1 MGPRAKT
8 KGMKM
13 MKAWMIGLAGVAAA
27 LGAVAAGAE
36 EGEKAWWVPEA
47 EVGVDFASQQ
57 MTYGLVDN
65 DDPIVTGSASVGW
78 GFFSFGVEGIF
89 DTTDWG
95 ETDGGYG
102 DREWKWQEL
111 DLTPAVAWT
120 FEDLIGTPLETELS
134 YSWQHHP
141 NARDEEGGD
150 ANPDTQV
157 IGLSLGLPEAV
168 LAPSLAVEWDIDD
181 EEGAVYAQLG
191 IEHAFELV
199 AGDEDPA
206 LALELHAALGMGNAK
221 RNEYDAEWD
230 HASLKDAEVGAA
242 LPWKA
247 GGVLTISPYVTC
259 TEQVEHAL
267 RRAAKDSDPDG
278 HSFQWVAG
286 IAVGASF

>member
-1 MGPRAKT
+1 MKT
-8 KGMKM
+8 KMTKMAAGMV
-13 MKAWMIGLAGVAAA
+13 GAA
-27 LGAVAAGAE
+27 LMGLGAAVAE
-36 EGEKAWWVPEA
+36 EGERAWWVPEA
-47 EVGVDFASQQ
+47 TVGVDFSSQQ

-65 DDPIVTGSASVGW
+65 DDPIVTAGASLGW

-120 FEDLIGTPLETELS
+120 FEELLPTPLEAELS
-134 YSWQHHP
+134 YCWAHHP
-141 NARDEEGGD
+141 DAKDEEGED
-150 ANPDTQV
+150 ANPDTQT

-168 LAPSLAVEWDIDD
+168 LAPSLALEWDIDD

-191 IEHAFELV
+191 VSHAFELL
-199 AGDEDPA
+199 AAPEEDEDPA

-221 RNEYDAEWD
+221 RNECDAEWD
-230 HASLKDAEVGAA
+230 HASLKDVEVGAA
-242 LPWKA
+242 LPWKVGA
-247 GGVLTISPYVTC
+247 LTVSPYVLC

-267 RRAAKDSDPDG
+267 RRAAKDADPDG
-278 HSFQWVAG
+278 ESFQWVAG
-286 IAVGASF
+286 VALEASF